1 MSLEK
6 KLRIRTQRRV
16 YRVRNAQVSRGEKL
30 RISVFRSTTHIY
42 AQIIDDAAQKTL
54 ASASSL
60 DVKNIKG
67 DKKEV
72 ARQVGLALGKKAAA
86 LKDAEKGFF
95 MDRGAFLFHGRVKA
109 LAEGIRESGV
119 QF

>member
-6 KLRIRTQRRV
+6 KLRIRTQRRI

-30 RISVFRSTTHIY
+30 RISVFRSATHIY
-42 AQIIDDAAQKTL
+42 AQIIDDAAHTTL
-54 ASASSL
+54 ASASSRDL
-60 DVKNIKG
+60 KNVKG

-72 ARQVGLALGKKAAA
+72 ARQVGLALGKKAAT
-86 LKDAEKGFF
+86 LNAEKGFF
-95 MDRGAFLFHGRVKA
+95 LDRGQFLFHGRVKA